1 MAAYGTVHGMV
12 FPILMF
18 PAAILYSLSDLL
30 LPELARCRAEGDAR
44 RIRALSE
51 RCLHLTTLFACGVA
65 ALEFLLAEP
74 LGLLLYQSREAGMY
88 LRLFAPLA
96 LILYPDA
103 IVDGMCKGLGRQVS
117 CVRNNTITSLMDIA
131 MLWFLLPRLGM
142 GGYILTFAVT
152 HAVNFYL
159 SLQLLTDA
167 SGCRVRPARVRAA
180 FRRRLSAAAGERA
193 AFAGGLH
200 LRPVFGALPGASD
213 TERRDAAGGS
223 APAAPAAA
231 AAQRGV
237 DFL

>member
-1 MAAYGTVHGMV
+1 
-12 FPILMF
+12 
-18 PAAILYSLSDLL
+18 
-30 LPELARCRAEGDAR
+30 
-44 RIRALSE
+44 
-51 RCLHLTTLFACGVA
+51 
-65 ALEFLLAEP
+65 
-74 LGLLLYQSREAGMY
+74 MY

-167 SGCRVRPARVRAA
+167 SGCRVRPVFLIKTLAC
-180 FRRRLSAAAGERA
+180 GRA

-213 TERRDAAGGS
+213 TERCAAAGGS

-231 AAQRGV
+231 AAQRALTFCEKRRTMEKTKEV
-237 DFL
+237 R

>member
-1 MAAYGTVHGMV
+1 MV

-74 LGLLLYQSREAGMY
+74 LGMLLYQSREAGMY
-88 LRLFAPLA
+88 LRLLAPLI
-96 LILYPDA
+96 LILYADA
-103 IVDGMCKGLGRQVS
+103 LVDGMCKGLGRQVS

-167 SGCRVRPARVRAA
+167 SGCCGVSYKNARVRAA

-223 APAAPAAA
+223 APAAPDAA